1 VSDPVT
7 PAALPIAPKAISVT
21 QEGEPDGFEIPTAYR
36 AEVAPD
42 GTTRLS
48 VSVPPERLAEVFY
61 ALAGALSSPWSV
73 MYLQLTDRRRGK
85 QHEGKPRRFLS
96 VDVAPKLGM
105 ETFKRC
111 ESLLFRDARHQLWVR
126 GGITEQLVLDEM
138 GLVYVYPDDFSFRD
152 LLEGLG
158 VPEMKRGKLLCD
170 RDYVKVQF
178 EATADAQEALL
189 MANLRLAE
197 VAG

>member
-1 VSDPVT
+1 MSDPVT
-7 PAALPIAPKAISVT
+7 APLSPLAPKCVSVT
-21 QEGEPDGFEIPTAYR
+21 AQGEPDDFQIPTGYR

-61 ALAGALSSPWSV
+61 ALAGALSTPWSV

-96 VDVAPKLGM
+96 VDVAPKQGLD
-105 ETFKRC
+105 TFKRC
-111 ESLLFRDARHQLWVR
+111 ETLLFRDGRHQLWVR

-138 GLVYVYPDDFSFRD
+138 GLIYIYPDDFSFRD

-158 VPEMKRGKLLCD
+158 VPELKRGKLLCD

-178 EATADAQEALL
+178 EAAADAQEALL

-197 VAG
+197 VAA